1 MNSIRLF
8 KTLGWSLL
16 LLMVISAYAA
26 PQKQEAP
33 LTRFEYERPEM
44 GVAFRIVLYA
54 TDQSTADR
62 AADAAFRRI
71 QELNDIMSD
80 YEPDSEL
87 SRLSRSSGQGHEVRV
102 SNDLWFVLQR
112 SQALA
117 EKSEGAFDVTV
128 GPYVVLWRRARRQ
141 HQLPDPARLAQARD
155 AVGYRHVRL
164 DPKNQSVELLVPNM
178 RLDLGGIGKG
188 YALDQALKVLREQG
202 VDRALVEGGGDV
214 EVAEPPPGKPG
225 WRIELSSVD
234 ATNAP
239 PARFLLLKNH
249 AISTSGDLYQRLEID
264 GKRYS
269 HIVDPRTGVGLTNH
283 CVVNVIAPDGI
294 TSDSM
299 TKIPSVLGAG
309 KGLELID
316 ATPGVAGR
324 VMVDNGGK
332 IETSETKGFD
342 RYYAPN

>member
-1 MNSIRLF
+1 
-8 KTLGWSLL
+8 
-16 LLMVISAYAA
+16 
-26 PQKQEAP
+26 
-33 LTRFEYERPEM
+33 M
-44 GVAFRIVLYA
+44 GVPFRIVLYA
-54 TDQSTADR
+54 PGQSTADR

-80 YEPDSEL
+80 YEPESEL
-87 SRLSRSSGQGHEVRV
+87 SRLSRTSGQGREVRV

-112 SQALA
+112 AQAL
-117 EKSEGAFDVTV
+117 SERSDGAFDVTV

-141 HQLPDPARLAQARD
+141 HQLPDPVRLAQAGQ

-164 DPKNQSVELLVPNM
+164 NPARQSIELLVPNM

-188 YALDQALKVLREQG
+188 YAVDQALKALREQG
-202 VDRALVEGGGDV
+202 VDRALVEGGGDMGV
-214 EVAEPPPGKPG
+214 TGPPPGKPG
-225 WRIELSSVD
+225 WRIELSSLD

-264 GKRYS
+264 GRRYS
-269 HIVDPRTGVGLTNH
+269 HIVDPRTGIGLTNH
-283 CVVNVIAPDGI
+283 CVANVIAPDGI

-299 TKIPSVLGAG
+299 TKVVSVLGAG
-309 KGLELID
+309 KGFELIN
-316 ATPGVAGR
+316 ATPGVAAR
-324 VMVDNGGK
+324 LMVDNGSGVK
-332 IETSETKGFD
+332 VSESKRFG